1 MDTYRGRC
9 QFCGEEQPIMAE
21 NQEMADNIVSG
32 SCKCSGAT
40 IAKRQAILMQRI
52 NYIAAASHNDTFS
65 PLSESEVRML
75 RQGGIDVLQGNCESV
90 TFELMDS
97 KVKIWN
103 TGDKI
108 KIKRTASREEAAEA

>member
-1 MDTYRGRC
+1 MIPLVRC
-9 QFCGEEQPIMAE
+9 QNRRSECFVRGDRC
-21 NQEMADNIVSG
+21 
-32 SCKCSGAT
+32 
-40 IAKRQAILMQRI
+40 
-52 NYIAAASHNDTFS
+52 AS
-65 PLSESEVRML
+65 
-75 RQGGIDVLQGNCESV
+75 GNCESV